1 MPTLA
6 VSAPSFEWSSHKEMF
21 SLTPQSCQHH
31 DDWEA
36 YCPRLLV
43 CQVWTLDV
51 LFRTPPHLQES
62 SATSV
67 RIERVTVAQPTVWQ
81 GATAYPSKY
90 AQVLLY
96 KIRTSRSD
104 PCPTCKKSSATS
116 VCIVRVTVAQPTVWQ
131 GATAYSNAH
140 ENNLTTKATCKCF
153 FEEAI
158 TRNCVTQP
166 CLSN

>member
-31 DDWEA
+31 DNWEA

-81 GATAYPSKY
+81 GATAYPNTHESSTTQDVPFRSSPHSQEKQCDKRVY
-90 AQVLLY
+90 CESNSRSTHCMAGSNRVLKCTREQSDNKSNLQVLL
-96 KIRTSRSD
+96 
-104 PCPTCKKSSATS
+104 
-116 VCIVRVTVAQPTVWQ
+116 
-131 GATAYSNAH
+131 
-140 ENNLTTKATCKCF
+140 
-153 FEEAI
+153 
-158 TRNCVTQP
+158 
-166 CLSN
+166 